1 MKYVILAIIC
11 SNALND
17 YMDDDWFTTMPT
29 DISEIT
35 DTQTHRHTD
44 THTYGIRLLR
54 PGKFDSQFIVQ
65 QI

>member
-29 DISEIT
+29 DISEIA
-35 DTQTHRHTD
+35 DTQTH
-44 THTYGIRLLR
+44 THTHTHTHTEYGY
-54 PGKFDSQFIVQ
+54 
-65 QI
+65 